1 MNIRELEGQSG
12 ILRLPLLL
20 LEKGEM
26 GYYSIIKE
34 SDLYDRI
41 LRNSLDKLKKLGLVK
56 TRIDTSTYPS
66 RIMISLT
73 DKGRRVAE
81 KLKEIEEMLERD

>member
-1 MNIRELEGQSG
+1 MNIRELEGQRG

-56 TRIDTSTYPS
+56 TRIDNSTYPP
-66 RIMISLT
+66 RIMISLI
-73 DKGRRVAE
+73 DKGKKVAE
-81 KLKEIEEMLERD
+81 KLREIEEMMEK